1 MTHTRWIAALLLALA
16 SSFSHAAPPDVYQ
29 ETAAQIRTHAGDH
42 RLLVLGELH
51 GTRETPLLV
60 QALLQGYDRH
70 TPLQLA
76 LELPTT
82 ENAALAAYMASNGDA
97 AAKHALRHSSYWNV
111 KDHLHDGRRSQDM
124 LDLIEAARA
133 LREQGREVSVVGFDA
148 NPRGKE
154 GPGSRDADMAK
165 WLRAGFQSLPKNGRM
180 IVLTGNIHGSRTQ
193 PRLIDYP
200 PATALLSDLPLY
212 NVRIGARG
220 GEFWA
225 CMGYRKCGTRRLF
238 TYDGVSPRTYT
249 SEDRDYDLMV
259 FLPRFTVA
267 RLLDGSE

>member
-1 MTHTRWIAALLLALA
+1 MTHTRWIAVLLLALA
-16 SSFSHAAPPDVYQ
+16 SFASRAAPPDVYQ
-29 ETAAQIRTHAGDH
+29 ETAEQIRTHAGDH

-60 QALLQGYDRH
+60 QALLQGYDRD
-70 TPLQLA
+70 TKLQLA

-97 AAKHALRHSSYWNV
+97 AAKQALRHSPYWRV

-124 LDLIEAARA
+124 LDLIEAARV
-133 LREQGREVSVVGFDA
+133 LRAQGRELTVVGFDG
-148 NPRGKE
+148 NTTGD
-154 GPGSRDADMAK
+154 GGDGSRDADMAK
-165 WLRAGFQSLPKNGRM
+165 SLRADFRSLPQNGRM

-193 PRLIDYP
+193 PRLIAYP
-200 PATALLSDLPLY
+200 PATALLNDLSLY
-212 NVRIGARG
+212 NVRVASRG

-225 CMGYRKCGTRRLF
+225 CMGYRKCGTRSLI

-249 SEDRDYDLMV
+249 SEDRDYDLIV

-267 RLLDGSE
+267 RLLDADE

>member
-1 MTHTRWIAALLLALA
+1 MTHTRWIAALLLSLA

-29 ETAAQIRTHAGDH
+29 EAAAQIRTHAGDH

-60 QALLQGYDRH
+60 QALLQEYDRS

-82 ENAALAAYMASNGDA
+82 ENAALAAYMASSGDA

-133 LREQGREVSVVGFDA
+133 LRAQGRELAVVGFDGNTTGDGGDGA
-148 NPRGKE
+148 
-154 GPGSRDADMAK
+154 RDADMAK
-165 WLRAGFQSLPKNGRM
+165 SLRAGFQSLPENGRM

-193 PRLIDYP
+193 PRLIGYP
-200 PATALLSDLPLY
+200 PATALLHDLPLY
-212 NVRIGARG
+212 NVRIASRG

-225 CMGYRKCGTRRLF
+225 CMGYRKCGTRSLI

-259 FLPRFTVA
+259 VLPRFTVA
-267 RLLDGSE
+267 RLLDAGD